1 MRRKN
6 DMLWKSIL
14 EEVFE
19 DFLRFVFPNVDKELD
34 LKRGF
39 EFLDKELSEMYPEP
53 YKKSHTRYVDKLV
66 KVYMRSGGERWMLLH
81 VEVQEAKDPEFA
93 KRMFKYYYRILNR
106 HNKPVSAVAIF
117 SGRDR
122 KMMPDRFE
130 DHCLGT
136 HLLYKF
142 NTLCIS
148 DYSDEVLAASKNPF
162 ASVLLAAKK
171 VMVRGGKE
179 LDNELLKQKLLIAK
193 MLYQKGFRKKKI
205 DAILSFLNNYVRFAR
220 PETNRI
226 FETEL
231 DKITG
236 KINTMGIIEQVK
248 EMRLEEAR
256 EAGRIE
262 EKKEVVKRLIQATQF
277 TPKKIATIAGVSLAF
292 VAKVKKAAK

>member
-1 MRRKN
+1 
-6 DMLWKSIL
+6 
-14 EEVFE
+14 
-19 DFLRFVFPNVDKELD
+19 
-34 LKRGF
+34 
-39 EFLDKELSEMYPEP
+39 
-53 YKKSHTRYVDKLV
+53 
-66 KVYMRSGGERWMLLH
+66 
-81 VEVQEAKDPEFA
+81 
-93 KRMFKYYYRILNR
+93 
-106 HNKPVSAVAIF
+106 
-117 SGRDR
+117 
-122 KMMPDRFE
+122 
-130 DHCLGT
+130 
-136 HLLYKF
+136 
-142 NTLCIS
+142 
-148 DYSDEVLAASKNPF
+148 
-162 ASVLLAAKK
+162 
-171 VMVRGGKE
+171 MVRGGKK

-292 VAKVKKAAK
+292 VEKVKRPTK